1 MLEKYKDLLPITKI
15 EICLWIKW
23 QRSCVIKKSQN
34 TAEVGSILTS
44 TVTVSCYIGA
54 PFHKK
59 LTF

>member
-34 TAEVGSILTS
+34 TAEVGSENQ
-44 TVTVSCYIGA
+44 TV
-54 PFHKK
+54 
-59 LTF
+59 